1 MISKIILTVT
11 AIVYGIHGVALLF
24 ASDLTAGLFGIA
36 LTKELTFGA
45 QFFAGALLGMAFI
58 NWYSR
63 ASIVGGIYGR
73 PLVLMNL
80 MYGLI
85 AFLSGMRGVMDGY
98 FNDFFWLEVV
108 LHGILTFSFALLM
121 YLPPDTRK

>member
-1 MISKIILTVT
+1 MISKVILTAT

-24 ASDLTAGLFGIA
+24 ASDLMAGLFGIS
-36 LTKELTFGA
+36 LTKEMTIAA

-73 PLVLMNL
+73 PLVMMN
-80 MYGLI
+80 MTYGLI
-85 AFLSGMRGVMDGY
+85 AFLSSMRSAIDGY
-98 FNDFFWLEVV
+98 FNDFFWIEVV

-121 YLPPDTRK
+121 YLPPDARK